1 MKPKQLLNDYLG
13 GGISGEELRTLLAKD
28 KSREAGLA
36 LAILNMDDNGRKA
49 LGAFSP
55 PPGAA
60 ERLAEKVAS
69 IESWMETQAQERPPS
84 RNWFQRLI
92 PAMDVVGHS
101 QSEKTKNR
109 LKKSRATKTK
119 RTKRNS
125 PPRSKNKK

>member
-1 MKPKQLLNDYLG
+1 MKPKQLLNDYLRG
-13 GGISGEELRTLLAKD
+13 GLTGEELRTLLAND

-49 LGAFSP
+49 LGAFSS

-69 IESWMETQAQERPPS
+69 IESWVETQAQERPPS

-92 PAMDVVGHS
+92 PAMDVVGHN
-101 QSEKTKNR
+101 QAQKTRGRPEKSKATRKTR
-109 LKKSRATKTK
+109 SKRA
-119 RTKRNS
+119 S
-125 PPRSKNKK
+125 PPRTKNNK